1 MAKAKPAGSRRKA
14 VAGEPDIREFEAFIY
29 REVRL
34 LDERRF
40 EDWMELF
47 TEDGYYWAPALPD
60 QESPMT
66 NVSLFY
72 DDRAA
77 MGARFARLRHP
88 RVYAQIPHSRSCHL
102 VGNVTLEEADLKA
115 DAYRVQASFLMLEY
129 RPGSEQRVFGGR
141 YEYRLRRLA
150 DTLKIE
156 SKRAT
161 IVNCDASF
169 RLMAIPF

>member
-1 MAKAKPAGSRRKA
+1 MAKAKLAESGRKA
-14 VAGEPDIREFEAFIY
+14 AVGEPDIREFEAFIY

-40 EDWMELF
+40 EEWIELF

-60 QESPMT
+60 QESPLT
-66 NVSLFY
+66 NISLFY
-72 DDRAA
+72 DNRSA
-77 MGARFARLRHP
+77 MQARFARLRHP

-102 VGNVTLEEADLKA
+102 VGNVTLEEADPKA
-115 DAYRVQASFLMLEY
+115 GAYRVQASFLMLEY

-141 YEYRLRRLA
+141 YEYQLCRQA
-150 DTLKIE
+150 DALKIE